1 MLTSS
6 TTAYLP
12 TKQLILR
19 AEPRG
24 FEPLTS
30 AVQRL
35 TPMFQPVLAYT
46 VMWPICAV
54 FDVFEKRAFLLRTS
68 LVAVRQ
74 ARQRAPTT
82 KGCRFSDSL

>member
-35 TPMFQPVLAYT
+35 TAMLQPILACP

-68 LVAVRQ
+68 LVAVWLQ
-74 ARQRAPTT
+74 
-82 KGCRFSDSL
+82 

>member
-1 MLTSS
+1 
-6 TTAYLP
+6 
-12 TKQLILR
+12 
-19 AEPRG
+19 
-24 FEPLTS
+24 
-30 AVQRL
+30 
-35 TPMFQPVLAYT
+35 MFQPVLAYT